1 MFDPVRRTI
10 LIVEDEQD
18 IQDNI
23 VYMCGIVQNLLRQQ
37 GLFVD
42 LHLLRARTLD
52 EANQIIDQN
61 KNDIDLITIDIAL
74 KKEEK
79 DLTDDQLANLTPGG
93 LQVLQRF
100 VDSGTMSIIYSG
112 EKTQTYIQDAY
123 VHYGVLRFIRKSKE
137 DEVLFPT
144 IKTALWYLTAIDSIM
159 LPLEDLD
166 RRDIQRAEQAWQ
178 HTVNSATEASIRISY
193 LPYQLDARIAQV
205 RAMYLHP
212 DTDLPSGEWTQ
223 AKLRKHII
231 APAEEWK
238 SRSSTTEQSSL
249 SGSSDWMLIRCKMEG
264 FHAFISE
271 YASQKPALLQLFAN
285 AIGAAVSED
294 FADKVVFVGHLDRD
308 FLQDEP
314 YLIIILRT
322 NDSAIFDGLTKM
334 ISQHFAQAS
343 SKVLPSHEVHER
355 FDPSKYTFSL
365 QFKHWS
371 SDEDNEFYDL
381 HSTLDI
387 VNRS

>member
-23 VYMCGIVQNLLRQQ
+23 ASMCTIVQSLLRQQ
-37 GLFVD
+37 SLFVD
-42 LHLLRARTLD
+42 LRLLKARTLE
-52 EANQIIDQN
+52 EANQIIDQH

-74 KKEEK
+74 KREEK
-79 DLTDDQLANLTPGG
+79 DLTDDQLTNLTPGG

-100 VDSGTMSIIYSG
+100 VDSGTLSIIYSG

-123 VHYGVLRFIRKSKE
+123 VRYGVLRFIRKSKE

-144 IKTALWYLTAIDSIM
+144 LKTALWYLTAIDSIM

-178 HTVNSATEASIRISY
+178 HTVESAAEASIRVSY
-193 LPYQLDARIAQV
+193 LPYQLDARIVQV

-212 DTDLPSGEWTQ
+212 DTDLPTGEWTQ

-231 APAEEWK
+231 APAEDWK
-238 SRSSTTEQSSL
+238 PKTPQSTDFETTAST
-249 SGSSDWMLIRCKMEG
+249 DWMLIRCKMEG
-264 FHAFISE
+264 FHAFVSE

-285 AIGAAVSED
+285 AIEAAVDED
-294 FADKVVFVGHLDRD
+294 FADKVIFVGHLDRD

-314 YLIIILRT
+314 YLIILLRT
-322 NDSAIFDGLTKM
+322 NDSTVFDGLSKS
-334 ISQHFAQAS
+334 IAQHFSQAS

-365 QFKHWS
+365 QFKKWS
-371 SDEDNEFYDL
+371 SGDDNEFYDL